1 MLRTVSAVALA
12 LVLCASAFGENQR
25 TLEENIVISPIIV
38 CGKMAKAAGEVK
50 EGGTTYKKFE
60 VTVTDVVRVP
70 AAGPKKSAQ
79 ITAYGPAELKAGDE
93 QLLFLSSKGKNGHQ
107 VHFAAKLDGLGGI
120 KKLLALGAR
129 ASKELDG
136 TSKLAAAFFHA
147 HKLRPVLLAAA
158 EKKAVK
164 GTGVVAAKEADKLL
178 SILGWA
184 LQQSAG
190 KGAKPEFKRLTEA
203 YRRVLTGIGGLPE
216 YNTRDT
222 RVAQFWALRLKQAQQ
237 RKRYR
242 LATLAMTDQPAQG
255 RPASGPAVAVAV
267 RGLNGQLFV
276 GRAGMPYPYPRPTP
290 KTPAKPEVVAP
301 SEASLGKAVNGL
313 VLGIHTERPQYDF
326 RKSPEQTVNVTAT
339 FHNTGEAPVRLN
351 SYMVF
356 SMLVKVY
363 LVDPGGR
370 LSVHW
375 DKSALEASDIP
386 AMGPWSF
393 NELKPGEK
401 TELTEQIPA
410 DKFRASGRHQLYI
423 VYKNKYGS
431 EFGVKGAWTGEVAS
445 ARIPLDVMRHDAPGP
460 KPTPTPTKRT
470 PPPRRVLPTVPRPVG
485 QQLQIRQQGALQIQ
499 IRAVANGVVVQNR
512 VIINGK
518 EVQAQAKKKTQ

>member
-1 MLRTVSAVALA
+1 MLRIVSALALT

-25 TLEENIVISPIIV
+25 TLEENIVISPVIV
-38 CGKMAKAAGEVK
+38 CGKVAKAAGEVK

-60 VTVTDVVRVP
+60 VAVTDAVRVP
-70 AAGPKKSAQ
+70 AKGPKKNSQ
-79 ITAYGPAELKAGDE
+79 ITVYGPAGFKAGDE

-107 VHFAAKLDGLGGI
+107 VHFAGKVDGLGGI
-120 KKLLALGAR
+120 KKLLALQAR
-129 ASKELDG
+129 AQKELDG
-136 TSKLAAAFFHA
+136 KSKLAAAFFRA

-164 GTGVVAAKEADKLL
+164 ATGVVAAKEADKLL

-184 LQQSAG
+184 LQQSAK

-203 YRRVLTGIGGLPE
+203 YRRVLTGVGGLPE
-216 YNTRDT
+216 YNTRDK
-222 RVAQFWALRLKQAQQ
+222 RIAQFWALRLKQAQQ

-242 LATLAMTDQPAQG
+242 LAKLAMTDQPA
-255 RPASGPAVAVAV
+255 RRAVAVAV
-267 RGLNGQLFV
+267 QGLRGQVFV
-276 GRAGMPYPYPRPTP
+276 VRPGMPYSSQIRPTP

-301 SEASLGKAVNGL
+301 PEASLGKAVNGL
-313 VLGIHTERPQYDF
+313 VLGIHTERPRYDF

-339 FHNTGEAPVRLN
+339 FHNTGKAPVRLN

-356 SMLVKVY
+356 SMLAKVY

-370 LSVHW
+370 LAVHW
-375 DKSALEASDIP
+375 DKSALAASDIP

-410 DKFRASGRHQLYI
+410 GKFRASGRYQLYI

-431 EFGVKGAWTGEVAS
+431 EFGVKGAWTGEVVS
-445 ARIPLDVMRHDAPGP
+445 ARIPLDIMRHNAPGP
-460 KPTPTPTKRT
+460 KPKPAPTKRT
-470 PPPRRVLPTVPRPVG
+470 PPAKRVVPTVPRRAG
-485 QQLQIRQQGALQIQ
+485 LQLQIRQQGALRIQ
-499 IRAVANGVVVQNR
+499 IRAVANGVVIQNR
-512 VIINGK
+512 VIIDTKN
-518 EVQAQAKKKTQ
+518 VPAQTKKKKQ